1 MGNELFCGARSLFFV
16 LLRPTSARML
26 NIRIISEPSRQQFRA
41 LAVFVSSARS
51 FERKRPQNVDAL
63 CVDRCHFLLEQILC
77 TVAVEKCILQCLQF
91 NIGRIFFHSVNF

>member
-1 MGNELFCGARSLFFV
+1 MTQNNQETTDNVKQQSSRKDGRRRRDQEHPTRSYKHVTL
-16 LLRPTSARML
+16 
-26 NIRIISEPSRQQFRA
+26 
-41 LAVFVSSARS
+41 
-51 FERKRPQNVDAL
+51 ERKRPQNVDAL